1 MNQLFW
7 TGVVEDT
14 HDTYNIGIYKVR
26 IFGIHTDNLNLL
38 PTSDL
43 PDATALIPSNS
54 SKMFSTF
61 VEGDHVFGYYPP
73 GTGTQS
79 PVIIGTTPGILT
91 EPWDITKGFSPQ
103 SKNPIQTDKPN
114 GLGGPGNLNV
124 PTTGAASRGDIANTN
139 IAITNANLSHAC
151 DFKYVINLPKLDI
164 GLGTLVNPVAAI
176 QDAIRSGKNKAAQ
189 IMSLIM
195 VQLSSTLQAVINAIV
210 SSLGL
215 DATGQVSLAVSVAK
229 DIFVQINAI
238 TKKIAMIAETASL
251 YYNLVKDITTIVNYI
266 KSLPARLLAVVQG
279 CITQFLGSV
288 QNFIKQIEQIP
299 GLATSNIDSMLS
311 QLGLST
317 QNALNAATSAQ
328 IASNTSISSS
338 NTTTANT
345 GSLFDL
351 VNITLYK
358 TDADH
363 ANLIMDF
370 INTNFQNANVTVAG
384 HSSSSTF
391 DRNTLQSP

>member
-1 MNQLFW
+1 M
-7 TGVVEDT
+7 GVVENTD
-14 HDTYNIGIYKVR
+14 DPLKMGRCQVR
-26 IFGIHTDNLNLL
+26 IYGKHTDNL
-38 PTSDL
+38 S
-43 PDATALIPSNS
+43 LIPSEDLPWSIASQGSNTFS
-54 SKMFSTF
+54 SYK
-61 VEGDHVFGYYPP
+61 EGDHVFGYFQD
-73 GTGTQS
+73 GMGTQS
-79 PVIIGTTPGILT
+79 PIITGLFPGFLAKDFDT
-91 EPWDITKGFSPQ
+91 SKGFSPQ
-103 SKNPIQTDKPN
+103 SKNPIKTDMPN
-114 GLGGPGNLNV
+114 GIRSGSLIGV
-124 PTTGAASRGDIANTN
+124 PNIGSAARGDIANTN
-139 IAITNANLSHAC
+139 IRITNANLAHVC
-151 DFKYVINLPKLDI
+151 DFRYFIDLSQLNV
-164 GLGTLVNPVAAI
+164 GLGTLLNPVTEI
-176 QDAIRSGKNKAAQ
+176 QNAIRSGKNKAAQ
-189 IMSLIM
+189 VMSLIM

-317 QNALNAATSAQ
+317 QNVLNVATSAQ

-345 GSLFDL
+345 GSLSDL
-351 VNITLYK
+351 VNITLYN